1 MVALEKG
8 GQEEMD
14 TKVDAIG
21 PVAPRLWLATGV
33 LAVVQLGILW
43 AGAMGL
49 PSETTVPHRPLRDLP
64 TRLGTW
70 TGEDTQVDPRL
81 ATADHAYASVHRAY
95 RNPAGETVV
104 LYAAVFAD
112 VEVRVSPHSPESC
125 YAAAGYQIPDVQD
138 LSVPASEQETFSAR
152 LLRLNQEGR
161 MGHVLFWYQV
171 PGTTYVDSYGQRK
184 VFYAYRGKSQKPAV
198 VKIMLQTAGPNASR
212 NAEVLTDFAK
222 QVYVWTKQ
230 WQEAK

>member
-1 MVALEKG
+1 
-8 GQEEMD
+8 
-14 TKVDAIG
+14 
-21 PVAPRLWLATGV
+21 
-33 LAVVQLGILW
+33 
-43 AGAMGL
+43 
-49 PSETTVPHRPLRDLP
+49 
-64 TRLGTW
+64 
-70 TGEDTQVDPRL
+70 
-81 ATADHAYASVHRAY
+81 
-95 RNPAGETVV
+95 
-104 LYAAVFAD
+104 
-112 VEVRVSPHSPESC
+112 
-125 YAAAGYQIPDVQD
+125 
-138 LSVPASEQETFSAR
+138 
-152 LLRLNQEGR
+152 